1 MCCYRPSAH
10 EREVSL
16 IQRLVRPNCC
26 NRNVLELDIQL
37 DSFFA
42 KHSMQRKTCKN
53 CPFFCRYREMSFRN
67 MIASFGPKT
76 SSGMFHTFHVVAN
89 CHDFNSTILKKN
101 ICCLPFDMFKF
112 SKYELNVQDAP

>member
-37 DSFFA
+37 DSPFLQNILCKG
-42 KHSMQRKTCKN
+42 KHVKIA
-53 CPFFCRYREMSFRN
+53 PFSAGREMSFCKL
-67 MIASFGPKT
+67 IASFGPKT
-76 SSGMFHTFHVVAN
+76 SSGMFHTFHVVA
-89 CHDFNSTILKKN
+89 TIVMIL
-101 ICCLPFDMFKF
+101 I
-112 SKYELNVQDAP
+112 